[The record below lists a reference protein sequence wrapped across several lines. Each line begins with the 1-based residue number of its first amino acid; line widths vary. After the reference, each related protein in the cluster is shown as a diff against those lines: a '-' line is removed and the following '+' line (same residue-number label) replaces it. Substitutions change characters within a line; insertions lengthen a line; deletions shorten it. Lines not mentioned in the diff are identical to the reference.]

1 MFRVRGSKATL
12 ALYGGVSTASMGL
25 AHTHSNARIWSF
37 GSALRMVQLGKLMS
51 YFKRK
56 LLCDWL

>member
-25 AHTHSNARIWSF
+25 AHTHTAMQ
-37 GSALRMVQLGKLMS
+37 GYGVLALLSGW
-51 YFKRK
+51 YN
-56 LLCDWL
+56 